1 MSLSFRSHYADL
13 QTRIR
18 KLIGHDAARGR
29 LLSEKESQESENPRE
44 HFNVDAKNVKEWAF
58 VRPSIQCASLGFRTD
73 ETLTLALFACLDDL
87 DSRAPS
93 VSDSVYGKAWLS
105 TGYLN
110 LHDSFSSHLLSARDT
125 PVHLLAA
132 APSANGFFTARGI
145 AGSLPMAYSLM
156 EKRLYREAVRRGV
169 YREDKFVIS
178 VRTGRMDIPRERS
191 LVSRR
196 RS

>member
-1 MSLSFRSHYADL
+1 MLRV
-13 QTRIR
+13 
-18 KLIGHDAARGR
+18 DASCLKR
-29 LLSEKESQESENPRE
+29 ESQESENPRE

-58 VRPSIQCASLGFRTD
+58 VQPSIQCASLGFRTD

-132 APSANGFFTARGI
+132 APSANGFSPRGHCWFF
-145 AGSLPMAYSLM
+145 ANGLLSDG
-156 EKRLYREAVRRGV
+156 KEA
-169 YREDKFVIS
+169 
-178 VRTGRMDIPRERS
+178 
-191 LVSRR
+191 LQ
-196 RS
+196 